1 MWSCESTKSRSVE
14 VRDVGGGRGR
24 LCSVRSDLPR
34 PPQPPDPPQPP
45 ARASALEANFA
56 VREGLAGMAGEKK
69 HPPPPRREPPRGP
82 LGGAGPPPP
91 PRGDPLAPN
100 AGGAA
105 TRPGAGRGH

>member
-14 VRDVGGGRGR
+14 VREVGGGWGR

-56 VREGLAGMAGEKK
+56 VREGLAGMAGEKN
-69 HPPPPRREPPRGP
+69 HTPPPPSEPAGGHF
-82 LGGAGPPPP
+82 GGARLRPRLRGEPLPPTA
-91 PRGDPLAPN
+91 D
-100 AGGAA
+100 AGA
-105 TRPGAGRGH
+105 

>member
-14 VRDVGGGRGR
+14 VREVGGGWGR

-56 VREGLAGMAGEKK
+56 VREGLAGMAGQKK
-69 HPPPPRREPPRGP
+69 HTRPPRSGPPGGHF
-82 LGGAGPPPP
+82 GGAWL
-91 PRGDPLAPN
+91 RRRSRAEPLHP
-100 AGGAA
+100 
-105 TRPGAGRGH
+105 TRE

>member
-14 VRDVGGGRGR
+14 VREVGGGWGR

-56 VREGLAGMAGEKK
+56 VREGLPGMAGEKN
-69 HPPPPRREPPRGP
+69 HTPAPGSEPAGGEF
-82 LGGAGPPPP
+82 GGAGV
-91 PRGDPLAPN
+91 RRRL
-100 AGGAA
+100 
-105 TRPGAGRGH
+105 GAGRFQPN

>member
-14 VRDVGGGRGR
+14 VREVGGGWGR

-56 VREGLAGMAGEKK
+56 VREGLAGMAGEKN
-69 HPPPPRREPPRGP
+69 HTPAPRSEPAGEH
-82 LGGAGPPPP
+82 LGGAGLR
-91 PRGDPLAPN
+91 PRLGEDRLQPTADEGEPRRA
-100 AGGAA
+100 AGQ
-105 TRPGAGRGH
+105 H